1 MGKILLGCTALALLA
16 GCGEEGGRG
25 GLTADE
31 SRRLDEAARML
42 DDGNASADETGAVNA
57 N

>member
-1 MGKILLGCTALALLA
+1 MRKTFLGWAALALLA

-42 DDGNASADETGAVNA
+42 DEGNAATDVAPANA